1 MNLVG
6 TVRFTARAAID
17 PNKGA
22 VGVAAADG
30 KAVAEAVAAA
40 AGAIATGI
48 GGDTEELASH
58 TGMCH

>member
-30 KAVAEAVAAA
+30 KAVAEAGAA

-48 GGDTEELASH
+48 AGDTEELASH